1 MRRKSNLMETMETVL
16 SRERL
21 ASARRRRL
29 KQNVQGIAITVLPMI
44 GFILFSAIPIVL
56 SFFVSFTDINR
67 TDTVTLDRFANMSLQ
82 NYVTLLTNP
91 NFYRVL
97 LNSAYFTL
105 SVPLTMIFG
114 LLIAVILNKHLRG
127 KRFFRT
133 IFFVPYVCSIVA
145 VSITWKMMYEE
156 NYGIINTILA
166 SLGLEKVGWIT
177 DGNVFMT
184 SLIIMS
190 IWSKVGFCVILYQA
204 ALANVDKSYYDAA
217 RMDGA
222 GGFRIFFR
230 IEIPCISPTTFY
242 LLTIKLISALQVMA
256 EAQVMGG
263 AHLQGVSGI
272 TAVYYLY
279 NLGFVYNQSEGFGG
293 FGIASAASW
302 LLTIIILAITAVNFK
317 LSDKWVHYDN

>member
-1 MRRKSNLMETMETVL
+1 MLDETVL
-16 SRERL
+16 SRERIK
-21 ASARRRRL
+21 SARSRRL
-29 KQNVQGIAITVLPMI
+29 KQNVQGLAITMLPML
-44 GFILFSAIPIVL
+44 GFLLFSAIPIVL
-56 SFFVSFTDINR
+56 SFFVSFTTINR
-67 TDTVTLDRFANMSLQ
+67 TDTFTLERFAHMTLY
-82 NYVTLLTNP
+82 NYKTLLTNA

-97 LNSAYFTL
+97 LNSVYFTL
-105 SVPLTMIFG
+105 SVPVTMALG
-114 LLIAVILNKHLRG
+114 LLISVLLNRELRG

-133 IFFVPYVCSIVA
+133 VFFVPYVCSIVA

-156 NYGIINTILA
+156 NYGIINTIL
-166 SLGLEKVGWIT
+166 SSMGLGKVGWIT
-177 DGNVFMT
+177 DGDIFMT
-184 SLIIMS
+184 SLILMS

-217 RMDGA
+217 RIDGA
-222 GGFRIFFR
+222 GAARIFFS

-242 LLTIKLISALQVMA
+242 LLTIKLSSALQVMA

-263 AHLQGVSGI
+263 AHLEGVSGI

-293 FGIASAASW
+293 FGIASACSW
-302 LLTIIILAITAVNFK
+302 LLTIVILAITALNFK